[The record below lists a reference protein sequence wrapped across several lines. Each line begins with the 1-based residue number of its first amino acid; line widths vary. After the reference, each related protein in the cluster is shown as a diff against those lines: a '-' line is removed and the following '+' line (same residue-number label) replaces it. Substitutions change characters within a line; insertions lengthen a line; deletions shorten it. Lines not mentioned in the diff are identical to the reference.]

1 MDHKGDILSGGFADP
16 VFESQGVFRKLMD
29 GMAQP
34 GTIHVADARVK
45 PPASLGKAA
54 GAVLLTLCDHDTP
67 FWMNGDLAK
76 SGVPGWLSFHTGAE
90 LETDKS
96 GARFAVFEAGAAL
109 TSLGLF
115 SVGTQEYPDRS
126 TTVLIEVAALD
137 SGSPLRLTGPGI
149 RDERQIAPQGL
160 PQAFLHMWA
169 ENRLAFPRGIDV
181 ILTSGDSFL
190 CLPRSTRI
198 DLMEN

>member
-1 MDHKGDILSGGFADP
+1 MDRKGDILSGGFADP

-34 GTIHVADARVK
+34 GTIHHAESRVK
-45 PPASLGKAA
+45 PPVPLGKAA

-67 FWMNGDLAK
+67 FWMNGELAK
-76 SGVPGWLSFHTGAE
+76 SGVPGWLAFHSGAE
-90 LETDKS
+90 LESDK
-96 GARFAVFEAGAAL
+96 GLARFAVFEAGAAL
-109 TSLGLF
+109 ASLGLF

-126 TTVLIEVAALD
+126 TTVLIEVAALE
-137 SGSPLRLTGPGI
+137 GGAPLRLTGPGI
-149 RDERQIAPQGL
+149 QTERHIAPEGL
-160 PQAFLHMWA
+160 PQVFLHMWV

-181 ILTSGDSFL
+181 ILTSGDQFL

>member
-1 MDHKGDILSGGFADP
+1 MDRKGDILSGGFADP
-16 VFESQGVFRKLMD
+16 VFESQSVFRKLMD

-34 GTIHVADARVK
+34 GTIHTADIRVK
-45 PPASLGKAA
+45 PPVPLGKAA

-67 FWMNGDLAK
+67 FWMNGELAK
-76 SGVPGWLSFHTGAE
+76 SGVPGWLAFHSGAE
-90 LETDKS
+90 LESDKAQ
-96 GARFAVFEAGAAL
+96 ARFAVFEAGAAL

-126 TTVLIEVAALD
+126 TTVLIEVTAFEG
-137 SGSPLRLTGPGI
+137 GSPLRLTGPGI
-149 RDERQIAPQGL
+149 RDERHIAPQGL
-160 PQAFLHMWA
+160 PQVFLHMWA

-181 ILTSGDSFL
+181 ILTCGDSFL
-190 CLPRSTRI
+190 CLPRSTQI